1 MNDTRAAP
9 SAGSVDVE
17 EHHTIAFAQCRPVE
31 RTQRT
36 SHELQHAR
44 GHMTGNDGIWHSAQ
58 TSVPEMHVRTAHF
71 GPLSAQ
77 QRRTFGKIRNG
88 ELAQLDRLAR
98 RRHDGSKDAIV
109 HSGTLPLIQLR
120 FHLP

>member
-1 MNDTRAAP
+1 MHDTGAAP
-9 SAGSVDVE
+9 SAGPVNVE
-17 EHHTIAFAQCRPVE
+17 ERHTIPFTQRRPVE

-36 SHELQHAR
+36 THELQRAR

-71 GPLSAQ
+71 GPLGTK
-77 QRRTFGKIRNG
+77 QRRAFGKIRNG

-98 RRHDGSKDAIV
+98 RSHDGSKDAIA